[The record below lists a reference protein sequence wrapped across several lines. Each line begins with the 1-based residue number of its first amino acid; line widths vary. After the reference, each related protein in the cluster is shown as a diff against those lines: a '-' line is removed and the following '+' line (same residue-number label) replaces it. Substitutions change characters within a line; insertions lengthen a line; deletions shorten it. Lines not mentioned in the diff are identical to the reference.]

1 MKILVINTGSSSI
14 KYQLFDLGSQDT
26 VMASGIVERIGEDT
40 SFLNYKR
47 VLPGDDGFEEK
58 TEECSVADHHE
69 GMSCIV
75 DLLVDPNHG
84 SIKDKKEISAV
95 GHRVVHGGETFHV
108 PTIIDE
114 KVIEAIE
121 DNIPLAPLHNPSN
134 LVGIKV
140 AELTFPD
147 IPQVAVFDTAF
158 HQTMPM
164 KAFLYAVPLEMYKKN
179 GIRRYG
185 FHGTSHAYVAEK
197 AAEYMKRPLA
207 ELNLITI
214 HLGNGASMA
223 AIKEGK
229 CVDTTMGMTP
239 LAGLVMGTR
248 SGDIDPAL
256 PFFMAERFRL
266 SLKDI
271 DTLLNK
277 DSGLKGLC
285 GSNDMREV
293 IEQKDAGDENS
304 RVALEVYAYRIKK
317 YIGSYFASLGT
328 LDAIIFT
335 AGIGENVPYIRELC
349 CSDLDGLG
357 IEIDPE
363 RNNGKGNGIREI
375 NSAGSKSKI
384 LVIPTDE
391 ELKIARETKKLIENS
406 ICRPAKRLEE
416 HDQVHGLPERG
427 TLSHY
432 RR

>member
-26 VMASGIVERIGEDT
+26 VMASGIVEKIGEDT
-40 SFLNYKR
+40 SFLTYKR
-47 VLPGDDGFEEK
+47 ILPGGDGFEEN

-69 GMSCIV
+69 GMNCIV
-75 DLLVDPNHG
+75 DLLVDPKHG

-95 GHRVVHGGETFHV
+95 GHRVVHGGETFHA

-293 IEQKDAGDENS
+293 IDQKDAGDEKS
-304 RVALEVYAYRIKK
+304 KVALEVYAYRIKK
-317 YIGSYFASLGT
+317 YIGSYFAALGT
-328 LDAIIFT
+328 LDAVIFT

-363 RNNGKGNGIREI
+363 RNNVKGNGIREI

-391 ELKIARETKKLIENS
+391 ELKIAQETKKLM
-406 ICRPAKRLEE
+406 
-416 HDQVHGLPERG
+416 ER
-427 TLSHY
+427 
-432 RR
+432 